1 MKLIETTCPNCG
13 ASLKVDMERGFCYC
27 EYCGTKLILDDEA
40 QHVRID
46 NAEQAGYEFEKGR
59 QRAQQEYNEH
69 WEPYVETTAE
79 PKKRKTF
86 LWILGWIFIFPL
98 PLMLIMIKNKSLPVW
113 ARVLISVAGWIVYL
127 AIAFGSRNG

>member
-1 MKLIETTCPNCG
+1 M
-13 ASLKVDMERGFCYC
+13 
-27 EYCGTKLILDDEA
+27 
-40 QHVRID
+40 
-46 NAEQAGYEFEKGR
+46 
-59 QRAQQEYNEH
+59 
-69 WEPYVETTAE
+69 ETTAE